1 MKTTPSRI
9 TFSRITPAV
18 ISICIG
24 LALSSCTGGAHNVRA
39 EQTATLTDWPHIH
52 SAIAKDAEMEV
63 RIQQIVA
70 GMSLQQKIGQMT
82 QPEIKSISP
91 ADVSKYYIGSVLNGG
106 GSWPNGNK
114 HALVSDWLNLADK
127 YYDASMSTD
136 MAVKIPLI
144 WGTDAVHGHNNVYG
158 ATIFPHNIGLGAAHD
173 DSLVKDIGGA
183 TGKAVRATG
192 INWVF
197 APTLAVVRNDRWGRT
212 YEGFSE
218 DGKLV
223 GEYGKAYVEGLQGSF
238 SSDANVVATA
248 KHFIGDGG
256 TDQGKDQG
264 INKASKADMLNIH
277 ARGYYGALAAGA
289 QTVMASYNSWNDI
302 GSGVDYGKM
311 HGNKALLTDALKNKM
326 GFDGFI
332 VSDWNAIAQVP
343 GCINAS
349 CPQSINAGIDMVMV
363 PDDWKAF
370 IANTIS
376 QVNSGEIPMSRIDDA
391 VTRILRVK
399 FRAKL
404 FDKKPSQGAFAGS
417 TDAVQSR
424 ALARHAVRESL
435 VLLKNNGGIL
445 PLARDKRILVVGKSA
460 DSMSNQTGGWS
471 LTWQGMDN
479 VNSDFPAGDTIL
491 AGIKE
496 MAGNA
501 QVVYSE
507 TAQEVDAS
515 QFDAV
520 IAVIGETPYAET
532 SGDIT
537 ASNSLLHTSRYP
549 QDLALLKSVSGKG
562 CPVITVFLSGRPL
575 YVNDLLNLSDAFVA
589 TWLPGTEGKGVADVL
604 FKDASGKVGNDFKGT
619 LSFSWPKSPCQ
630 DSLNFGDASYAP
642 QFALGYGLNYANH
655 TSEMTLLNTD
665 SSAEKCGVATELP
678 IFSQSDRPPY
688 KLYVSAAANQWSE
701 LALGGDLNSTINV
714 PTDNPS
720 LRIQTI
726 DVNMQQD
733 AKLVTW
739 KGGEARIYARS
750 EQSVDLSLYAAG
762 GGVLQFNTV
771 ISQQPKGALTLSM
784 GCIPSCHAAV
794 DLTKVYKRYAL
805 NTKQTVKIPLACFSA
820 QGLDL
825 AKVNIPFSV
834 STDQAFGAA
843 FANIQIRA
851 GAAKDSDALTCS
863 EIGFK

>member
-1 MKTTPSRI
+1 MEPKLRFI
-9 TFSRITPAV
+9 TNIFPIVYIGFALSG
-18 ISICIG
+18 CIG
-24 LALSSCTGGAHNVRA
+24 ANRSIIA
-39 EQTATLTDWPHIH
+39 EQPATLTDWPAIH

-63 RIQQIVA
+63 RIRQMVA
-70 GMSLQQKIGQMT
+70 EMSLQQKIGQMT

-114 HALVSDWLNLADK
+114 HAPVSAWLDLADR
-127 YYDASMSTD
+127 YYVASISTD
-136 MAVKIPLI
+136 MPVKVPLI
-144 WGTDAVHGHNNVYG
+144 WGTDAVHGHNNVFG
-158 ATIFPHNIGLGAAHD
+158 ATMFPHNIGLGAAHD
-173 DSLVKDIGGA
+173 TSLIKNIGEA

-212 YEGFSE
+212 YESFSE

-223 GEYGKAYVEGLQGSF
+223 GDYGGAYVEGLQGTF
-238 SSDANVVATA
+238 HTDANVVATA

-264 INKASKADMLNIH
+264 INLSSKADMLNIH
-277 ARGYYGALAAGA
+277 ARGYYSALAAGV
-289 QTVMASYNSWNDI
+289 QTVMASYHSWNDI
-302 GSGVDYGKM
+302 GMGVDYGKM
-311 HGNKALLTDALKNKM
+311 HGTKALLTDALKNKM

-343 GCINAS
+343 GCVNAS
-349 CPQSINAGIDMVMV
+349 CPQAINAGIDMVMV

-370 IANTIS
+370 IANTIA
-376 QVNSGEIPMSRIDDA
+376 QVNNGEIPISRIDDA

-399 FRAKL
+399 IRAGL
-404 FDKKPSQGAFAGS
+404 FDKKPSQGAYAGS

-496 MAGNA
+496 MVGNA
-501 QVVYSE
+501 QVVYSQ
-507 TAQEVDAS
+507 TARDVDPS

-549 QDLALLKSVSGKG
+549 EDLAVLKAVSGKG
-562 CPVITVFLSGRPL
+562 RPVITVFLSGRPL
-575 YVNDLLNLSDAFVA
+575 FANDLLNLSDAFVA
-589 TWLPGTEGKGVADVL
+589 AWLPGTEGKGVADML
-604 FKDASGKVGNDFKGT
+604 FKDNNGKVNYDFRGT
-619 LSFSWPKSPCQ
+619 LSFSWPKSACQ
-630 DSLNFGDASYAP
+630 DSLNHGDVGYAP
-642 QFALGYGLNYANH
+642 QFALGYGLNYASR
-655 TSEMTLLNTD
+655 TVEMSRLNID
-665 SSAEKCGVATELP
+665 SFAEQCAATTELS
-678 IFSQSDRPPY
+678 IFSQSDRSPY
-688 KLYVSAAANQWSE
+688 KLYVSAAANRWSE
-701 LALGGDLNSTINV
+701 LALGADLNATLSV
-714 PTDNPS
+714 PADAPVIRVKTV
-720 LRIQTI
+720 
-726 DVNMQQD
+726 DVNRQQD
-733 AKLVTW
+733 AKHILW
-739 KGGEARIYARS
+739 QCGEARIYARS
-750 EQSVDLSLYAAG
+750 EQAVDMRSYAA
-762 GGVLQFNTV
+762 VNAALQFDTIV
-771 ISQQPKGALTLSM
+771 STLPKGTVTMSM
-784 GCIPSCHAAV
+784 GCTSSCSGTI
-794 DLTKVYKRYAL
+794 DLTQVLKRSAV
-805 NTKQTVKIPLACFSA
+805 NTKRTIKIPLDCFSA
-820 QGLDL
+820 QGANLERVDM
-825 AKVNIPFSV
+825 PFSV
-834 STDQAFGAA
+834 LTDQPFGAA

-851 GAAKDSDALTCS
+851 GAAKDADALTCAEVGTS
-863 EIGFK
+863 SASR